1 MSKVVIGVV
10 VDEDTRV
17 VTRSNES
24 YSMIGFV
31 ILDLIDLSLSFL
43 DKNVS
48 TDKISSVSN
57 SMRHKIVK
65 LKNHDK
71 FCIEKKSSGV
81 EYSFYH
87 LERGVIMRE
96 IRDISDIPPIF
107 SKKLELIPSL
117 GKSKIYFNLEPK

>member
-10 VDEDTRV
+10 VDEDTKV

-48 TDKISSVSN
+48 TDKISSVQT
-57 SMRHKIVK
+57 V
-65 LKNHDK
+65 
-71 FCIEKKSSGV
+71 
-81 EYSFYH
+81 
-87 LERGVIMRE
+87 
-96 IRDISDIPPIF
+96 
-107 SKKLELIPSL
+107 
-117 GKSKIYFNLEPK
+117 